1 MDVKRLVQSR
11 ADKVFQH
18 VGKVEKD
25 KTFPDRVASTSKW
38 LVAEHRLHY
47 GCEAVMLAVQL
58 FLMK

>member
-25 KTFPDRVASTSKW
+25 KTFPDGGGLYVEVAS
-38 LVAEHRLHY
+38 R
-47 GCEAVMLAVQL
+47 
-58 FLMK
+58 

>member
-1 MDVKRLVQSR
+1 MDVKRLIQSR

-25 KTFPDRVASTSKW
+25 KTFPDRVAYTSKW

-47 GCEAVMLAVQL
+47 GCEAVMLAA
-58 FLMK
+58 